1 MVDAARHPKVD
12 VRTYTDVERVEGFVG
27 NFKVQL
33 REKSRYVHADR
44 CNGCG
49 DCAKVCP
56 IEVPNYFEMN
66 LAPRRAAYVPMSQS
80 VPLLYTIDLDAC
92 IHCYKCVEACG
103 KLDAIDFQIQDRVV
117 WEDVGAIIVAT
128 GYSHFDPSVLPEY
141 GYGRYPNVITA
152 MEMERLNNSAGP
164 TAGNLVRPSDG
175 GNPRRLAIINCVGSR
190 DKRFN
195 PWCSNFCCMYAI
207 KNAVLL
213 KQAYPDMD
221 ITVYYMDIRTTFKG
235 YEEFYDRAREMGVH
249 FTQGRPN
256 LITEDPETRNLYVQA
271 EDVGLGKVIEREYDM
286 VMLNQA
292 AVPQPDVDTVSS
304 VLNITQSPGGW
315 FMEYHPKLRPMDS
328 PTDGVF
334 LAGACQG
341 PKDIPASVAQGSAA
355 ASRSGRVLHS
365 AEWEIEPTVA
375 FVWEDRCISAK
386 GRKCGICSEACPYS
400 AIDYVQGK
408 AAHVITAK
416 CHGCGGCV
424 AECPHNAIT
433 QLHFTDAQIMAQIH
447 ALLAQKPEDKILAFR
462 CHWCSYGGA
471 DLAGTSH
478 FEYSAN
484 ERGLRVMCSA
494 RMDTDFIYEA
504 FRLGAGAVLFS
515 GCHPQDCHYIT
526 GQPVGARRAER
537 MLGALK
543 KMGMTPGR
551 FRIEWISAAEGDKYA
566 RVVNEMQAVLDAIP
580 QEKLLAEIEQLRPEM
595 ERRARRVREVPQV
608 EEALAY
614 ATQLEAAMAA
624 ATTVAAA
631 VAGKEV

>member
-1 MVDAARHPKVD
+1 MVDASRHPKVD
-12 VRTYTDVERVEGFVG
+12 VRTYTEVERVEGYVG

-33 REKSRYVHADR
+33 REKSKFVRADR

-49 DCAKVCP
+49 ECVPVCP

-66 LAPRRAAYVPMSQS
+66 LAPRKAIYVPMSQS
-80 VPLLYTIDLDAC
+80 VPLIYTVDEEAC

-103 KLDAIDFQIQDRVV
+103 KLEAIDFGIEDNLV
-117 WEDVGAIIVAT
+117 WEDIGAIVVAT
-128 GYSHFDPSVLPEY
+128 GASSFDPSVMPEY
-141 GYGRYPNVITA
+141 GYGRFPNVVTA
-152 MEMERLNNSAGP
+152 LEMERLNNSAGP
-164 TAGNLVRPSDG
+164 TAGNLIRPSDG
-175 GNPRRLAIINCVGSR
+175 ETPTHLAIINCVGSR

-207 KNAVLL
+207 KNALLL
-213 KQAYPDMD
+213 KQAHPEMD
-221 ITVYYMDIRTTFKG
+221 ITIYYMDIRTPSKG
-235 YEEFYDRAREMGVH
+235 YEEFYDRAREAGIH
-249 FTQGRPN
+249 FVQGRPS
-256 LITEDPETRNLYVQA
+256 LITENLDTRNLYVHS
-271 EDVGLGKVIEREYDM
+271 EDVSLGNVIEREYEM

-304 VLNITQSPGGW
+304 VLNISQSPGGW

-341 PKDIPASVAQGSAA
+341 VKDIPASVAQGSAA
-355 ASRSGRVLHS
+355 AARAGRVLHS
-365 AEWEIEPTVA
+365 DEWDIEPTVA
-375 FVWEDRCISAK
+375 YVWEDRCVSAQGK
-386 GRKCGICSEACPYS
+386 KCGICSRACPYN
-400 AIDYVQGK
+400 AIEYEQGT
-408 AAHVITAK
+408 AANVLTAK

-433 QLHFTDAQIMAQIH
+433 QLHFTDAQILAQIH
-447 ALLAQKPEDKILAFR
+447 ALLAEDPEEKILAFR

-478 FEYSAN
+478 FEYTAN
-484 ERGLRVMCSA
+484 ERGIRVMCSA

-537 MLGALK
+537 MQKAFDR
-543 KMGMTPGR
+543 MGMTPGR

-566 RVVNEMQAVLDAIP
+566 AVLNDMQALLDTLPKDVLH
-580 QEKLLAEIEQLRPEM
+580 EEIERLRPDM
-595 ERRARRVREVPQV
+595 TKRARRMREAPGVD
-608 EEALAY
+608 EALDY
-614 ATQLEAAMAA
+614 ARALEAAMRGAP
-624 ATTVAAA
+624 
-631 VAGKEV
+631 KRELEEV

>member
-1 MVDAARHPKVD
+1 MVDAARHPKLD
-12 VRTYTDVERVEGFVG
+12 VRTYTQVERVEGYVG
-27 NFKVQL
+27 NFKVLL
-33 REKSRYVHADR
+33 REKSRYVRKDR

-49 DCAKVCP
+49 ECTKVCP
-56 IEVPNYFEMN
+56 IEVPNPFEMN
-66 LAPRRAAYVPMSQS
+66 LAPRKAIYVAMSQS
-80 VPLLYTIDLDAC
+80 VPLIYTLDLDAC

-103 KLDAIDFQIQDRVV
+103 KLEAIDFGIEDRLV
-117 WEDVGAIIVAT
+117 WEDVGSIVVAT
-128 GYSHFDPSVLPEY
+128 GFSHFDPSVMPEY

-164 TAGNLVRPSDG
+164 TAGNLIRPSDG
-175 GNPRRLAIINCVGSR
+175 HNPRRLAIINCVGSR

-213 KQAYPDMD
+213 KQADPGLD
-221 ITVYYMDIRTTFKG
+221 ITIYYMDIRTPSKG
-235 YEEFYDRAREMGVH
+235 YEEFYDRAREMGIRFV
-249 FTQGRPN
+249 QGRPS
-256 LITEDPETRNLYVQA
+256 LITEDPTTRNLFVTS
-271 EDVGLGKVIEREYDM
+271 EDMALGQTIEREYDM

-341 PKDIPASVAQGSAA
+341 QKDIPASVAQGSAA
-355 ASRSGRVLHS
+355 AARAGRVLHS
-365 AEWEIEPTVA
+365 DEWQIEPVVA
-375 FVWEDRCISAK
+375 AVWEDRCISAQGK
-386 GRKCGICSEACPYS
+386 KCGLCAKACPYG
-400 AIDYVQGK
+400 AIEVEQGK
-408 AAHVITAK
+408 AAQVVTAK

-433 QLHFTDAQIMAQIH
+433 QLHFTDAQILAQIR
-447 ALLAQKPEDKILAFR
+447 ALLAEKPETKILAFR

-494 RMDTDFIYEA
+494 RMDSDFIYEA
-504 FRLGAGAVLFS
+504 FRLGAGAVLYS

-526 GQPVGARRAER
+526 GQRVGASRAER
-537 MLGALK
+537 LANAFER
-543 KMGMTPGR
+543 MGMTPGR
-551 FRIEWISAAEGDKYA
+551 FRVEWISAAEGDKYA
-566 RVVNEMQAVLDAIP
+566 RVINEMQAVIDSIP
-580 QEKLLAEIEQLRPEM
+580 REQLMDEIERLRPDM
-595 ERRARRVREVPQV
+595 EKRARRMREVPQV
-608 EEALAY
+608 EDALVY
-614 ATQLEAAMAA
+614 ADAMQKAMA
-624 ATTVAAA
+624 
-631 VAGKEV
+631 E

>member
-12 VRTYTDVERVEGFVG
+12 VRTYTEVERVEGFVG
-27 NFKVQL
+27 NFKALL
-33 REKSRYVHADR
+33 REKSRYVYVDR

-49 DCAKVCP
+49 ECVPVCP

-66 LAPRRAAYVPMSQS
+66 LAPRKAIDVPMSQS
-80 VPLLYTIDLDAC
+80 VPLVYNIDLDAC

-103 KLDAIDFQIQDRVV
+103 KLEAIDFSLEDKLV
-117 WEDVGAIIVAT
+117 WEDIGAIIAAT
-128 GYSHFDPSVLPEY
+128 GYSHFDPSVMPEY

-152 MEMERLNNSAGP
+152 MEMERLNNAAGP
-164 TAGNLVRPSDG
+164 TAGNLIRPGDG
-175 GNPRRLAIINCVGSR
+175 ANPKRLAMINCVGSR

-221 ITVYYMDIRTTFKG
+221 ITIYYMDIRTPSKG
-235 YEEFYDRAREMGVH
+235 YEEFYNRAREMDIR
-249 FTQGRPN
+249 FIQGRPN
-256 LITEDPETRNLYVQA
+256 RITEDPETGNLFVHS
-271 EDVGLGKVIEREYDM
+271 EDRDLGRVTEHEYDM

-304 VLNITQSPGGW
+304 VLNISQSPGGW
-315 FMEYHPKLRPMDS
+315 FMEYHPKLRPIDS
-328 PTDGVF
+328 PTDGVS

-341 PKDIPASVAQGSAA
+341 VKDIPASVAQGSAA
-355 ASRSGRVLHS
+355 AARAGRVLHS
-365 AEWEIEPTVA
+365 EEWEIEPVVA
-375 FVWEDRCISAK
+375 VVWEDRCISAQGK
-386 GRKCGICSEACPYS
+386 KCGICAKACPYG
-400 AIDYVQGK
+400 AIEYEQGK
-408 AAHVITAK
+408 AAEVITAK

-433 QLHFTDAQIMAQIH
+433 QLHFTDAQILVQIH
-447 ALLAQKPEDKILAFR
+447 ALLADKPEDKILAFR

-471 DLAGTSH
+471 DLAGVSH
-478 FEYSAN
+478 FEYTSN

-494 RMDTDFIYEA
+494 RMDSDFIYEA

-515 GCHPQDCHYIT
+515 GCHEQDCHYIT
-526 GQPVGARRAER
+526 GQPVGAKRAER
-537 MLGALK
+537 LLK
-543 KMGMTPGR
+543 QFDKMGMAPGR

-566 RVVNEMQAVLDAIP
+566 RVLNQMQATLDSIP
-580 QEKLLAEIEQLRPEM
+580 QEQLLEEIERLRPQM
-595 ERRARRVREVPQV
+595 EKRARRMREAPQV

-614 ATQLEAAMAA
+614 ADRLKKQ
-624 ATTVAAA
+624 
-631 VAGKEV
+631 

>member
-12 VRTYTDVERVEGFVG
+12 VRTYTEVERVEGYVG
-27 NFKVQL
+27 NFKALL
-33 REKSRYVHADR
+33 REKSRYVRADR

-49 DCAKVCP
+49 ECAKVCP
-56 IEVPNYFEMN
+56 IEVPNRFEMN
-66 LAPRRAAYVPMSQS
+66 LAPRRAAYVAMSQS
-80 VPLLYTIDLDAC
+80 VPLVYTIDLDAC

-103 KLDAIDFQIQDRVV
+103 KLEAIDFSIQDQLV
-117 WEDVGAIIVAT
+117 WEDVGAIITAT
-128 GYSHFDPSVLPEY
+128 GFSHFDPSAIPEY
-141 GYGRYPNVITA
+141 GYGRYPNVVTA

-175 GNPRRLAIINCVGSR
+175 ANPSRLAIVNCVGSR

-207 KNAVLL
+207 KNAVLI
-213 KQAYPDMD
+213 KQAHPEMD
-221 ITVYYMDIRTTFKG
+221 ITIYYIDIRTPSKG
-235 YEEFYDRAREMGVH
+235 YEEFYERARDMGIR
-249 FTQGRPN
+249 FMQGRPS
-256 LITEDPETRNLYVQA
+256 LITEDPDTRNLYVLS
-271 EDVGLGKVIEREYDM
+271 EDMTLGQVTEREYDM

-341 PKDIPASVAQGSAA
+341 AKDIPASVAQGSAA
-355 ASRSGRVLHS
+355 AARAGRVLH
-365 AEWEIEPTVA
+365 APEWEIEPVVA
-375 FVWEDRCISAK
+375 SVWEDRCISAQGK
-386 GRKCGICSEACPYS
+386 KCGVCSRACPYG
-400 AIDYVQGK
+400 AIEYEVGK
-408 AAHVITAK
+408 PAHVVVAK

-433 QLHFTDAQIMAQIH
+433 QLHFTDAQILAQIR
-447 ALLAQKPEDKILAFR
+447 ALLAEKPEDKILAFR

-471 DLAGTSH
+471 DLAGVSH
-478 FEYSAN
+478 FEYSSN

-504 FRLGAGAVLFS
+504 FRLGAGAVLYS

-526 GQPVGARRAER
+526 GQRVGAARAER
-537 MLGALK
+537 LLNAFEKLG
-543 KMGMTPGR
+543 MSPGR
-551 FRIEWISAAEGDKYA
+551 FRVEWISAAEGDKYA
-566 RVVNEMQAVLDAIP
+566 RVINEMQAMLDSIP
-580 QEKLLAEIEQLRPEM
+580 REQLMAEIERLRPDM
-595 ERRARRVREVPQV
+595 ERRARRMREVPQV
-608 EEALAY
+608 EDALAF
-614 ATQLEAAMAA
+614 ADRLKAAM
-624 ATTVAAA
+624 TK
-631 VAGKEV
+631 AG